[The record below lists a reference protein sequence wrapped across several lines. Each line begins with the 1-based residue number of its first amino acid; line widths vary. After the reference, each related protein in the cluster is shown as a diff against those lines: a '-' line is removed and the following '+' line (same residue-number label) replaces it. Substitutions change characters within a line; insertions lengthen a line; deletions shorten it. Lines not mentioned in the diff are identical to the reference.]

1 MKNLRYM
8 LIAGFPLATV
18 LGSTYVQGARDVLFQ
33 TSFYNAL
40 DKGVAEGEI
49 TFRDLRQ
56 HGDFGIGTFNAVD
69 GEMVGFDGNFYQVKV
84 DGVAYPVDDSMQ
96 TPFSFVTSFK
106 PDKSAS
112 LSEAADYEQL
122 KGQLDK
128 LLPTKNIFHAIK
140 IQGTFKYIKARS
152 VPRQKRP
159 YPPLAQVF
167 KRQRIFE
174 FRDVQCTLVG
184 FYCPSYV
191 AGLNIPGYH
200 FHFLTEDKKAGGHLF
215 ECHMEKGLV
224 EIDHISALYLA
235 LPETNDFF
243 KAEVLQ

>member
-1 MKNLRYM
+1 MKNLRW
-8 LIAGFPLATV
+8 LVVAVFFLATI
-18 LGSTYVQGARDVLFQ
+18 LGGTYVQGARDVLFQ

-40 DKGVAEGEI
+40 DKGVAEGET
-49 TFRDLRQ
+49 TFKDLKQ

-69 GEMVGFDGNFYQVKV
+69 GEMVGFDGKFYQVKV
-84 DGVAYPVDDSMQ
+84 NGVAYPVDDSMQ
-96 TPFSFVTSFK
+96 TPFSFVTSFE
-106 PDKSAS
+106 PDKRAS
-112 LSEAADYEQL
+112 LGEAANYEQL

-159 YPPLAQVF
+159 YPPLAEVF
-167 KRQRIFE
+167 KVQRIFE
-174 FRDVQCTLVG
+174 FRDVRCTLVG

-200 FHFLTEDKKAGGHLF
+200 FHFLTEDKKAGGHVF
-215 ECHMEKGLV
+215 ECHMEKALV

-235 LPETNDFF
+235 LPETDDFF
-243 KAEVLQ
+243 KVEGLQ